1 MRTMQTRSQCEQK
14 PKMGL
19 NNHYEFI
26 SSSWADAPTM
36 SQAKLCLLLVGWL
49 VENGWLV
56 GMVNPFGWDGWL
68 DSIGWLV
75 GNGWLDIDT

>member
-1 MRTMQTRSQCEQK
+1 MRTMRTRSQYERK

-19 NNHYEFI
+19 NNQYEFI

-49 VENGWLV
+49 VGNGWLV

-75 GNGWLDIDT
+75 GNDWLDIDT